1 MSLSQGGYIGGVD
14 VLDWFDKISNTFLLP
29 LTGILTCIYV
39 GYVWKPKN
47 AIAEITAHS
56 ETETF
61 KLGKLW
67 SLNIRTLCP
76 ALIAVLFVY
85 GIVDLFR

>member
-1 MSLSQGGYIGGVD
+1 MSQILCEVTSLS
-14 VLDWFDKISNTFLLP
+14 L
-29 LTGILTCIYV
+29 
-39 GYVWKPKN
+39 
-47 AIAEITAHS
+47 TAHS

-61 KLGKLW
+61 RLGKLW

>member
-1 MSLSQGGYIGGVD
+1 M
-14 VLDWFDKISNTFLLP
+14 LP
-29 LTGILTCIYV
+29 LAGILTCIYV

-56 ETETF
+56 ENGTF
-61 KLGKLW
+61 RLGKVRAF
-67 SLNIRTLCP
+67 NIRTIAP

-85 GIVDLFR
+85 GIVDLFI